1 MIRKTSEMPSLL
13 LRIITDVETEV
24 VEYKEQSK
32 TMILRTLES
41 ISPRLAMRQICAKQN
56 ADGFSSAFQTT
67 VR

>member
-24 VEYKEQSK
+24 VEYKAAKQNYDFE
-32 TMILRTLES
+32 TLES